1 MAKKK
6 KKKNSKIINY
16 RYRRP
21 LNINIGMIIF
31 SLIFVY
37 MSLSVYTYVKREKI
51 QFYEVV
57 DGGIVND
64 KDYTGLIIRDEE
76 VKYTDRAGTIDYYV
90 REGRRAAV
98 GTTVYSIDE
107 ENKMAGY
114 LAEHNNGQELS
125 PESISALKKQ
135 LSSFNIAFDE
145 INFAS
150 VYDIKYSLES
160 LILEYS
166 NFDTA
171 DSLAAMEAAGIHFTQ
186 IRSDKAGVV
195 SYVIDSL
202 EGLTPSQVEAAMFDR
217 SKYPSNVIRSGE
229 TVGINEPVYKI
240 AASDDWSILF
250 PLSDEDVKQYGQ
262 EKQLKVSF
270 KGQDLTTSGQFS
282 MVTGADGN
290 TYGKLDFDK
299 YMVQFVSDR
308 YVDFEILSD
317 KVDGLKIPL
326 SAVTSKDFFLI
337 PTEYLSKGG
346 DSNESGFFKE
356 VYSESG
362 TPSIVFVPATL
373 YYSTEDHYYVEI
385 DGEEGFKAGDYIVKP
400 ESADRY
406 QLGTTASLKG
416 VYNINKGYAIFKQI
430 EIMTSNDEYC
440 TVKKNMDYGLSVYD
454 HIVLDA
460 DTVEEGKL
468 IYQ

>member
-6 KKKNSKIINY
+6 KKQNNKII

-31 SLIFVY
+31 ALIFVY
-37 MSLSVYTYVKREKI
+37 MSLSVYTYIRREKI

-64 KDYTGLIIRDEE
+64 RSYTGLVLRDEE
-76 VKYTDRAGTIDYYV
+76 MKYTDRAGTIDYYV
-90 REGRRAAV
+90 REGKRAAV

-114 LAEHNNGQELS
+114 LAENNNGQELS
-125 PESISALKKQ
+125 SDSIAALKKQ

-145 INFAS
+145 DNFGS

-171 DSLAAMEAAGIHFTQ
+171 DSLAAMEAAGIRFTQ
-186 IRSDKAGVV
+186 IRSDKAGIV
-195 SYVIDSL
+195 SYVLDSL
-202 EGLTPSQVEAAMFDR
+202 EEIEPSQVEEAMFDR
-217 SKYPSNVIRSGE
+217 SNYPSTVVRSGQ

-240 AASDDWSILF
+240 ITSDNWSVLF
-250 PLSDEDVKQYGQ
+250 PLSEEDVKQYSQ
-262 EKQLKVSF
+262 ETQLKVSF
-270 KGQDLTTSGQFS
+270 KGQDLTTTGQFS
-282 MVTGADGN
+282 MITGADGK

-308 YVDFEILSD
+308 YVEFEIVSD

-337 PTEYLSKGG
+337 PVDYLSKGG

-356 VYSESG
+356 VYTEEG
-362 TPSIVFVPATL
+362 TPSIVFVPTTL

-400 ESADRY
+400 ESSTERY

-416 VYNINKGYAIFKQI
+416 VYNINKGYAVFKQI
-430 EIMTSNDEYC
+430 EILMSNDEYC

-460 DTVEEGKL
+460 DTVEEGKM

>member
-1 MAKKK
+1 MARKKK
-6 KKKNSKIINY
+6 KASNKIIH
-16 RYRRP
+16 YRRP

-31 SLIFVY
+31 ALIFVY
-37 MSLSVYTYVKREKI
+37 MSLSVYTYIGREKI

-57 DGGIVND
+57 EGGIVND
-64 KDYTGLIIRDEE
+64 KSYTGVILRDEE

-107 ENKMAGY
+107 ENKMAAY
-114 LAEHNNGQELS
+114 LAENNNGQELS
-125 PESISALKKQ
+125 SDSISALKKQ

-145 INFAS
+145 DNFAS
-150 VYDIKYSLES
+150 VYDIKYTLES
-160 LILEYS
+160 LIMEYS

-171 DSLAAMEAAGIHFTQ
+171 DSLAAMEAAGIRFTQ
-186 IRSDKAGVV
+186 IRSDQSGII

-202 EGLTPSQVEAAMFDR
+202 EDLEPSQIEESVFDR
-217 SKYPSNVIRSGE
+217 SKYPSKIIGSGE

-240 AASDDWSILF
+240 ITSEDWSIVF
-250 PLSDEDVKQYGQ
+250 PLSEEDVTQYG
-262 EKQLKVSF
+262 ENTQLKVSF
-270 KGQDLTTSGQFS
+270 KGENLTTIGEFS
-282 MVTGADGN
+282 MITGADGK

-308 YVDFEILSD
+308 YVEFEIVSD

-326 SAVTSKDFFLI
+326 SAVTTKDFFLI
-337 PTEYLSKGG
+337 PAEYLSKGG

-356 VYSESG
+356 VYTEGG

-373 YYSTEDHYYVEI
+373 YYSTEENYYVEI

-400 ESADRY
+400 ESSTERY

-416 VYNINKGYAIFKQI
+416 VYNINKGYAVFKQI
-430 EIMTSNDEYC
+430 EILTSNDEYC

-460 DTVEEGKL
+460 DTVEEGKM